1 MASAKTTRWIW
12 QSTQWPKLEFNAEQL
27 AAPLSRAQ
35 VEQGRLLGLAKAIGA
50 AELSLVQRDVWVGE
64 AVATAAIEGE
74 RLDLASVRSSV
85 ARRLGIAPTLVAA
98 VPRNVEGLLDIMED
112 AAANWDSELSEERL
126 FRWQSALF
134 PHGYSSLRTIATGR
148 YRTHDEPMQIV
159 SGPIGRETMHYE
171 APPSRAVRAET
182 RNFLDWFNR
191 TRHSDAV
198 NGILRA
204 GIAHVWFESIHP
216 FEDGNGRVGRAI
228 VDMALAQE
236 AHLPYRLHGMSS
248 EMRRQQSAYYAA
260 LNAAQRG
267 DGDVSGWL
275 SWFVNAFVT
284 ACQGSATLIDE
295 SLVRARFWSEH
306 RAVELNTRQRKVLD
320 KMLEAGPGRYEGG
333 MTPRKYVALTGA
345 TSVTASRD
353 LSELVT
359 KGLLVRAGSGRS
371 TYYNL
376 AIPGWQWSPR
386 ERRRRVPRP
395 SDAR

>member
-1 MASAKTTRWIW
+1 MASAQIARWIW
-12 QSTQWPKLEFNAEQL
+12 QSAQWPKPRFNRDAL
-27 AAPLSRAQ
+27 ATPLARAQ
-35 VEQGRLLGLAKAIGA
+35 VEQGRLLGLDKAIGA

-85 ARRLGIAPTLVAA
+85 ARRLGIDSTLVAA

-112 AAANWDSELSEERL
+112 AAANWDSALSEERL

-134 PHGYSSLRTIATGR
+134 PHGYSSLRTIAAGHR
-148 YRTHDEPMQIV
+148 AYDEPMRIV
-159 SGPIGRETMHYE
+159 SGAIARETVNYE
-171 APPSRAVRAET
+171 APPSSAVPAEM
-182 RNFLDWFNR
+182 RSFLNWFNC
-191 TRHSDAV
+191 TRHPNAI
-198 NGILRA
+198 NGVLRA

-236 AHLPYRLHGMSS
+236 AQLPYRLHGIST
-248 EMRRQQSAYYAA
+248 EMRRQQSAYYDA
-260 LNAAQRG
+260 LNAAQRD

-275 SWFVNAFVT
+275 SWFVDAFVT
-284 ACQGSATLIDE
+284 ACQASATLIDE

-306 RAVELNTRQRKVLD
+306 RTVELNGRQRKVLD
-320 KMLEAGPGRYEGG
+320 KLLEAGPGRYEGG

-359 KGLLVRAGSGRS
+359 EGLLVRAGSGRS
-371 TYYNL
+371 THYNL
-376 AIPGWQWSPR
+376 AIPGWAWSPS
-386 ERRRRVPRP
+386 ERRRRVPRRT
-395 SDAR
+395 DAR